1 MTDLSL
7 SAAPVTAPPAPSL
20 TLRRG
25 YRAIRPYLYLLPAVA
40 GFVIWIYEPLAQ
52 AFILSFQQWNLLPTS
67 PKVWVGLDNYIN
79 IFSLPKLWQALG
91 NTGWYLI
98 GLLPLTIVIPLA
110 IALFTQDLPP
120 RARNLYRALV
130 FVPMIVPPVVAAAV
144 WRWLL
149 DPQHGIINLA
159 LQGLGAEPIYFL
171 GDESWALWTITVITG
186 WKLIGFATLILSAAN
201 ANVDGS
207 LLEAAQLDGATR
219 WQIIRDIR
227 LPLLSPTILL
237 LFMMVIL
244 LGAQWSFSYIHVL
257 TAGGPLGS
265 TTNIYYLLWEFG
277 FGSLAVG
284 WSSASAVILF
294 VGFGLIAAGL
304 FALQRKVA
312 FYDN

>member
-7 SAAPVTAPPAPSL
+7 SSTGAAAPAKRSHRA
-20 TLRRG
+20 RRT
-25 YRAIRPYLYLLPAVA
+25 YRALRPYLYLFPAAA

-91 NTGWYLI
+91 NTWWYLI

-120 RARNLYRALV
+120 RARNIYRALV

-149 DPQHGIINLA
+149 DPQHGIVNLG
-159 LQGLGAEPIYFL
+159 LQSLGAEPIYFL
-171 GDESWALWTITVITG
+171 GDADYALWTIVVITG

-201 ANVDGS
+201 SNVDHS

-277 FGSLAVG
+277 FGSLSVG

-294 VGFGLIAAGL
+294 VGFGILAAGL